1 MAIDF
6 GECFYLLV
14 RVFRCKYRR
23 YLCCFQKKKVRKTL
37 VNVLIRFC
45 FVLPFIYYALDND
58 AITITITNTNDDDRF
73 YSSPMIIINSIMWNL
88 LCFFFT
94 FISGFTSYFVLQFE
108 NIYIHWDNI
117 INPIWLNGM
126 HSFLTMSVHIV
137 HKLSCVSSFF
147 CSPKISGCL
156 SII

>member
-88 LCFFFT
+88 LCFFFH
-94 FISGFTSYFVLQFE
+94 IYFWF
-108 NIYIHWDNI
+108 YI
-117 INPIWLNGM
+117 L
-126 HSFLTMSVHIV
+126 
-137 HKLSCVSSFF
+137 F
-147 CSPKISGCL
+147 CSAIWKHIHTLRQYNKSYLIEWHAFIFDHVCPHCP
-156 SII
+156 